1 MTQAL
6 RRMAATTRPVA
17 RSQGDANA
25 DLATALSEEEG
36 ENSVEPDH
44 HEQGR
49 EETEEAGEP
58 GHHAIAH
65 QMVGNVLLKDRK
77 LHLDA
82 GIFFAQPTPYS
93 QLLGCRI
100 ARCNQHH
107 DIGVLCCYRKLRDG
121 HEGLNLHVFSNVGIL
136 CVRNNA
142 DDLVGSLGI
151 LRLRTN
157 VDLNSQWRTCAD
169 ILADEGVIDD

>member
-1 MTQAL
+1 MPIS
-6 RRMAATTRPVA
+6 R
-17 RSQGDANA
+17 
-25 DLATALSEEEG
+25 TALGEEVG

-82 GIFFAQPTPYS
+82 GIFFAPAYALQPVAPDAGS
-93 QLLGCRI
+93 
-100 ARCNQHH
+100 
-107 DIGVLCCYRKLRDG
+107 RDAI
-121 HEGLNLHVFSNVGIL
+121 SI
-136 CVRNNA
+136 
-142 DDLVGSLGI
+142 
-151 LRLRTN
+151 T
-157 VDLNSQWRTCAD
+157 T
-169 ILADEGVIDD
+169 